1 MLTPVRHRDHWRV
14 KMTWPNKTPRF
25 FGRFESEA
33 DAERWIEEH
42 RWLTTQPQ
50 EPGADEPEAVD
61 DLC

>member
-1 MLTPVRHRDHWRV
+1 
-14 KMTWPNKTPRF
+14 MTWPNKTPRF